1 MRRATAG
8 GNTVLN
14 TNRNPEFLFCNA
26 FLARAAALFV
36 IAAFAVLSAA
46 PTRAEEPSRASAAA
60 AQATPHEA
68 ARCAIPDHFPHA
80 AACQSSRPLIVIGFM
95 GGRVHAN
102 NFAHGEA
109 RLARNLDQR
118 YPDTVR
124 AVTFAN
130 HDERRALRTVLQLLD
145 TAKDGRL
152 SDSEKNAARIVL
164 FGHSWGA
171 SEAIQFARELDQR
184 GIPVLLT
191 VQVDSVE
198 KSGEDDGAIP
208 PNVHEAINFYQTT
221 GLFHGRSSIQAMY
234 PSRTTILGSY
244 ESTYKFNHVSCAGYS
259 WYARAFMHS
268 HIEIENDDA
277 VWGKIETLIV
287 ARSCATNVADSVAAC
302 NEKLSSTAR

>member
-1 MRRATAG
+1 MQRAIAG
-8 GNTVLN
+8 GHTELN
-14 TNRNPEFLFCNA
+14 TDRNPEFLLRNA
-26 FLARAAALFV
+26 GLARVATLLA
-36 IAAFAVLSAA
+36 IAAFAVLSPARVLAEKASPSA
-46 PTRAEEPSRASAAA
+46 PDA
-60 AQATPHEA
+60 AQATPQEA
-68 ARCAIPDHFPHA
+68 ARCAVPDHFPHA
-80 AACQSSRPLIVIGFM
+80 AACQSRRPLIVIGFM

-102 NFAHGEA
+102 NFSHGEA

-118 YPDTVR
+118 YPDTVH

-130 HDERRALRTVLQLLD
+130 HDQHRALRTLLQLLGS
-145 TAKDGRL
+145 AKDGRV
-152 SDSEKNAARIVL
+152 SVSEKNAARIIL

-208 PNVHEAINFYQTT
+208 PNVREAINFYQTE
-221 GLFHGRSSIQAMY
+221 GLLHGRTSIQAID
-234 PSRTTILGSY
+234 PKRTTILGSY
-244 ESTYKFNHVSCAGYS
+244 ESSYRVNHVSCAGYS

-287 ARSCATNVADSVAAC
+287 ARSCATNPDGAVTACAA
-302 NEKLSSTAR
+302 E